1 MTNLSFYK
9 IVFVFEIYICVLV
22 FGASMR
28 KRPFFW
34 LRLIGGLVL
43 NVGFALLIGLL
54 PLGSLFASTL
64 TFPVIFAFSLLVLY
78 FSFDRSLSTV
88 TFVAFAAYT
97 VQHFSY
103 ELSSFVMSAIAW
115 DRPPIY
121 GVYDS
126 SAFSFA
132 SISVH
137 EFFNMWIYFFCFVA
151 SNILFYYLF
160 GKKIEKSKD
169 FEVKANATLILVGA
183 GLFIDVLFNSVVVAF
198 GEDKGVVVG
207 LVNNLYNC
215 FCCVLLLYA
224 LFTMIDS
231 RRVKKENETLQTLW
245 KRAGEQYNLSKE
257 NIELINMKCH
267 DLKHQIRSLDSRMSV
282 SKQAISE
289 IEESIGFYDSFVK
302 TDNEALNVILTEKSI
317 RCHKNGI
324 TLSVIADGTSVSF
337 MNEVD
342 VYSLFGNAFDNAIEA
357 CLKIPDG
364 EKRVISLSVKKKG
377 SMLSVVVSNSFDGS
391 VRFGADGL
399 PVTSKADV
407 NSHGYGTKSI
417 RSVVTKYEGQLSMKV
432 IGKMFY
438 LNILFPVEKK

>member
-1 MTNLSFYK
+1 MT
-9 IVFVFEIYICVLV
+9 
-22 FGASMR
+22 
-28 KRPFFW
+28 
-34 LRLIGGLVL
+34 
-43 NVGFALLIGLL
+43 
-54 PLGSLFASTL
+54 
-64 TFPVIFAFSLLVLY
+64 
-78 FSFDRSLSTV
+78 
-88 TFVAFAAYT
+88 
-97 VQHFSY
+97 
-103 ELSSFVMSAIAW
+103 AIAW
-115 DRPPIY
+115 DRPAIY

-267 DLKHQIRSLDSRMSV
+267 DLKHQIRSLDSHMSV

-302 TDNEALNVILTEKSI
+302 TDNEALT
-317 RCHKNGI
+317 
-324 TLSVIADGTSVSF
+324 
-337 MNEVD
+337 
-342 VYSLFGNAFDNAIEA
+342 
-357 CLKIPDG
+357 
-364 EKRVISLSVKKKG
+364 
-377 SMLSVVVSNSFDGS
+377 
-391 VRFGADGL
+391 
-399 PVTSKADV
+399 
-407 NSHGYGTKSI
+407 
-417 RSVVTKYEGQLSMKV
+417 
-432 IGKMFY
+432 
-438 LNILFPVEKK
+438 